1 MCSVQGICPVAAEF
15 EYYLNLITSVL
26 KIIRLYVSMY
36 VNSCSVVN
44 G

>member
-26 KIIRLYVSMY
+26 KIIYLYVSMY
-36 VNSCSVVN
+36 VIIGYVVN